1 MNLALFRHQFRM
13 LLRPGRLVGLV
24 LLAGVPGVITLIVGS
39 AGGGMGPDEAVG
51 MVAAVGATTFP
62 IAALILA
69 GATLRD
75 EKDDGTLPYLYL
87 TPITRPAMALS
98 SIGAAVAATGLV
110 GLAAAALALLAALAV
125 GADLVVGLAAIPLYL
140 AAAVGYSALF
150 VPVGY
155 LIPRVIL
162 TGLGYVIVWEQ
173 IVARLV
179 TGVAN
184 TSVWRF
190 GLSVYADLVDVSGP
204 ELSDSLGPVTP
215 GAGGG
220 IAKVVAVLALG
231 WAALTWSLHRRDA
244 L

>member
-1 MNLALFRHQFRM
+1 MNLALFRHQLRK
-13 LLRPGRLVGLV
+13 LLRRGRLIGLG
-24 LLAGVPGVITLIVGS
+24 LLAAVPALVIFVVGS
-39 AGGGMGPDEAVG
+39 ATGSVSNQELVG
-51 MVAAVGATTFP
+51 IVATVGATTFP

-75 EKDDGTLPYLYL
+75 EKDDGTLAYLYL
-87 TPITRPAMALS
+87 APIPRPIMALT
-98 SIGAAVAATGLV
+98 SIGAAVAATALV
-110 GLAAAALALLAALAV
+110 GLGAAALVLVAGLAV
-125 GADLVVGLAAIPLYL
+125 GADLAVGLATFPLYL
-140 AAAVGYSALF
+140 VTAVGYSALF

-190 GLSVYADLVDVSGP
+190 GLSIYSDIIEGGGN
-204 ELSDSLGPVTP
+204 ELTLALGPVTP
-215 GAGGG
+215 GTWGG
-220 IAKVVAVLALG
+220 ITKVAAVLTIG
-231 WAALTWSLHRRDA
+231 WSALTYSLHRRDA